1 MSKKDLLRCEIPV
14 NPSELAITKLLNPKP
29 KFEFFQSSLLQK
41 VQNFL
46 PEFKKAN
53 EQLENTDNLKQL
65 QINDENALLRIHI
78 KDLIPDP
85 ILRSKFRRTGRQ
97 QKMINLD
104 LYMGIMDTNKEFKE

>member
-1 MSKKDLLRCEIPV
+1 MSKKDLLRCEIQI

-29 KFEFFQSSLLQK
+29 KFEYFQSSMLQK
-41 VQNFL
+41 MQNFL

-65 QINDENALLRIHI
+65 QINDQNALMRTRI

-85 ILRSKFRRTGRQ
+85 KIRRYIRRTGRQ

-104 LYMGIMDTNKEFKE
+104 LYMGIMDTSKDFKE

>member
-1 MSKKDLLRCEIPV
+1 MSKKDLLRCEIQI

-29 KFEFFQSSLLQK
+29 KFEYFQSSMLQK
-41 VQNFL
+41 MQNFL

-53 EQLENTDNLKQL
+53 EQLQNTDNLKQL
-65 QINDENALLRIHI
+65 QINDQNALMRTNI

-85 ILRSKFRRTGRQ
+85 KIRRYIRRTGRQ

-104 LYMGIMDTNKEFKE
+104 LYMGIMDTSKDFKE

>member
-1 MSKKDLLRCEIPV
+1 MSKKDLLRCEIPI
-14 NPSELAITKLLNPKP
+14 NPCELAITRLLNPKP
-29 KFEFFQSSLLQK
+29 KFEYFQSSMLQK

-53 EQLENTDNLKQL
+53 EQLENTENLKQF
-65 QINDENALLRIHI
+65 QINDQNALLRIPI

-85 ILRSKFRRTGRQ
+85 KIRRHFRRTGRQ

-104 LYMGIMDTNKEFKE
+104 LYMGVMDTNKDFKE